1 LSFFNPATNRY
12 RYWLEG
18 LDQKW
23 NEVGSDQRLASYTT
37 LPAGTYM
44 FHVQGASR
52 RGPWSEPGAR
62 LRIQILPPWWN
73 TWWFRA
79 LWAAICLA
87 LLWGLYRVRIQQLR
101 RQEKKLRDV
110 IETMPTF
117 AWTALPDGSVDF
129 VNRHWQEYTG
139 LSTER
144 TVGSGWQ
151 SAVHARDLKRHT
163 EKWSVSLATGEPF
176 ENEVRY
182 RRAADE
188 QYRWFLARAVP
199 LRDQRGKILK
209 WYGISTDIEDRKR
222 AEEALQRSQFYIS
235 EGQRVAHMG
244 SWAFTA
250 DGFEHW
256 SSELF
261 HIHGLDP
268 RGKPPT
274 VEEYLALVHPED
286 REFMK
291 QSIAKMLDDHL
302 AFDFTRRMVRP
313 DGAIRHIRCVGV
325 PVTQGGTF
333 QGFLGTGMD
342 VTEQERLTEELRL
355 SERYL
360 SEAQSLAH
368 TGSYAIDGTSRE
380 TVYWSDEMFRLFD
393 FDPQQGLP
401 MFDQWLQ
408 RIHPED
414 RDKVKLASERSFF
427 TKETCDVEFRI
438 VKPDGTVKHIHGIGH
453 PVLSASGELVQVL
466 GTMVDVTERTRAE
479 EARDRLRQLEADL
492 AHINRVSTLGEMAA
506 SLAHE
511 IKQPIAA
518 TITSANSCV
527 EWLAHEPPNLDRAR
541 AAAARIDKYGNRAA
555 EIIDRIRSFYK
566 KSPPQRDLV
575 DVNGIIQ
582 EMLTLLKGEAN
593 RYSVGMRTE
602 LAAELPKI
610 TADRVQL
617 QQVFMNLILN
627 AIEAMKDSGGELTV
641 KSELQ
646 NSQFQFSV
654 SDTGVG
660 LPTEKIDQIFSAFF
674 TTKPQGSGMGL
685 SISRSIVE
693 SHGGRLWAT
702 ANDGRG
708 ATFHFTLPIATEP
721 LQLRATGT

>member
-1 LSFFNPATNRY
+1 
-12 RYWLEG
+12 
-18 LDQKW
+18 
-23 NEVGSDQRLASYTT
+23 
-37 LPAGTYM
+37 
-44 FHVQGASR
+44 
-52 RGPWSEPGAR
+52 
-62 LRIQILPPWWN
+62 
-73 TWWFRA
+73 
-79 LWAAICLA
+79 
-87 LLWGLYRVRIQQLR
+87 VRIQQLR

-368 TGSYAIDGTSRE
+368 TGSCAIDGTSRE

-427 TKETCDVEFRI
+427 TKETCD
-438 VKPDGTVKHIHGIGH
+438 
-453 PVLSASGELVQVL
+453 
-466 GTMVDVTERTRAE
+466 
-479 EARDRLRQLEADL
+479 
-492 AHINRVSTLGEMAA
+492 
-506 SLAHE
+506 
-511 IKQPIAA
+511 
-518 TITSANSCV
+518 
-527 EWLAHEPPNLDRAR
+527 
-541 AAAARIDKYGNRAA
+541 
-555 EIIDRIRSFYK
+555 
-566 KSPPQRDLV
+566 
-575 DVNGIIQ
+575 
-582 EMLTLLKGEAN
+582 
-593 RYSVGMRTE
+593 
-602 LAAELPKI
+602 
-610 TADRVQL
+610 
-617 QQVFMNLILN
+617 
-627 AIEAMKDSGGELTV
+627 
-641 KSELQ
+641 
-646 NSQFQFSV
+646 
-654 SDTGVG
+654 
-660 LPTEKIDQIFSAFF
+660 
-674 TTKPQGSGMGL
+674 
-685 SISRSIVE
+685 
-693 SHGGRLWAT
+693 
-702 ANDGRG
+702 
-708 ATFHFTLPIATEP
+708 
-721 LQLRATGT
+721 

>member
-1 LSFFNPATNRY
+1 MADGLPGPDFGGYGAGFKSATGEMFFGGFSGVTAFFPNQVVADAVAANAFVPPIVLTDFRLFGRPVTLSADSPLKKALNYTDTITLSHSQNIFSIGFSALSFFNPATNRY
-12 RYWLEG
+12 RYRLEG

-52 RGPWSEPGAR
+52 RGPWSEPGAQ

-368 TGSYAIDGTSRE
+368 TGSCAIDGTSRE

-427 TKETCDVEFRI
+427 TKETCD
-438 VKPDGTVKHIHGIGH
+438 
-453 PVLSASGELVQVL
+453 
-466 GTMVDVTERTRAE
+466 
-479 EARDRLRQLEADL
+479 
-492 AHINRVSTLGEMAA
+492 
-506 SLAHE
+506 
-511 IKQPIAA
+511 
-518 TITSANSCV
+518 
-527 EWLAHEPPNLDRAR
+527 
-541 AAAARIDKYGNRAA
+541 
-555 EIIDRIRSFYK
+555 
-566 KSPPQRDLV
+566 
-575 DVNGIIQ
+575 
-582 EMLTLLKGEAN
+582 
-593 RYSVGMRTE
+593 
-602 LAAELPKI
+602 
-610 TADRVQL
+610 
-617 QQVFMNLILN
+617 
-627 AIEAMKDSGGELTV
+627 
-641 KSELQ
+641 
-646 NSQFQFSV
+646 
-654 SDTGVG
+654 
-660 LPTEKIDQIFSAFF
+660 
-674 TTKPQGSGMGL
+674 
-685 SISRSIVE
+685 
-693 SHGGRLWAT
+693 
-702 ANDGRG
+702 
-708 ATFHFTLPIATEP
+708 
-721 LQLRATGT
+721 